1 MAGELVTKWLAVWE
15 PLSLGQFGDS
25 RANGLGLTCGQF
37 WLRTVGGYNLYRW
50 TGDRCAV
57 DVSGGIVGSAQ
68 SGASVITNFPFVTHA
83 ASTRYWYL
91 IRAVGA
97 GGVEEENESQAVRVE
112 LDAAGELLGP
122 EPNAPVSVCACPTAG
137 GRVELRWRYVP
148 EGQAVEPSAF
158 EVFGD
163 DGGTMDWQT
172 PVGEVAYRRGRVDYL
187 WTSAAFAH
195 GARLRFGV
203 RAKSAMGV
211 SDRNERVVVVEADA
225 MGPAPLTVFVAEPGE
240 EQR

>member
-1 MAGELVTKWLAVWE
+1 MVGDLVTKWLAVWE

-37 WLRTVGGYNLYRW
+37 WLRTTGGYNLYRW
-50 TGDRCAV
+50 TGDRYPV
-57 DVSGGIVGSAQ
+57 DVSGGIVGAVR
-68 SGASVITNFPFVTHA
+68 SGASAITNFPFITHV

-97 GGVEEENESQAVRVE
+97 GGVEEANESQVVRVE

-122 EPNAPVSVCACPTAG
+122 EPNAPESVRARPMAAG
-137 GRVELRWRYVP
+137 CVELRWRYSP
-148 EGQAVEPSAF
+148 ASQEAEPSIF

-163 DGGTMDWQT
+163 GGGTMDWQT

-187 WTSAAFAH
+187 WTSAAFAD

-211 SDRNERVVVVEADA
+211 SERNERVVVVEADA